1 MADSDERTEQG
12 TPRRREEA
20 RRDGRVARSADLTA
34 AFGLLMALIA
44 LSWFG
49 PNVGMAIREMI
60 AGSLGPNL
68 RTDLTLGNIQNLS
81 LSLVGPVAM
90 SIVPMILLLMAA
102 AVLVS
107 ILQVGWQLTPEM
119 LAPKWERLNI
129 FAGVTRLFSI
139 GSVGTLIAGLLKL
152 AAVGWI
158 AYSYIA
164 SRADTFPQLHY
175 LDHTEYLAHMGEL
188 IMGLGWRVMAAML
201 VIGGL
206 DYGFQKWRFERSIR
220 MTKQE
225 IKEEHKQN
233 EGDPHI
239 KSRVRQIQRQMVF
252 KRMMQAVPKATVV
265 VTNPTHVAV
274 ALRYEPGTDAAPRVL
289 AMGPNLIAL
298 RIRKLAAFHG
308 IPIHEDPP
316 LARALLRSSTVGKD
330 IPPQFYRAVAQV
342 LAFILRKKQAAPP
355 WPALAV
361 TGGN

>member
-1 MADSDERTEQG
+1 MADNDERTEQA

-20 RRDGRVARSADLTA
+20 RKEGRVARSADLATA
-34 AFGLLMALIA
+34 LGLLTALIA
-44 LSWFG
+44 LGWFG
-49 PNVGMAIREMI
+49 PKLGLAIRQMI

-68 RTDLTLGNIQNLS
+68 FRDLTPANIQDLS
-81 LSLVGPVAM
+81 LTLVGPVAM
-90 SIVPMILLLMAA
+90 ALMPLVLLLMAA
-102 AVLVS
+102 AVFVS
-107 ILQVGWQLTPEM
+107 ILQVGWHLTPE
-119 LAPKWERLNI
+119 LLEPKWERLN
-129 FAGVTRLFSI
+129 FFDGVTRLFSV
-139 GSVGTLIAGLLKL
+139 GSVGTLVAGLLKL
-152 AAVGWI
+152 FAVGWI
-158 AYSYIA
+158 AWSYIA
-164 SRADTFPQLHY
+164 QRVDTFPQLHF
-175 LDHTEYLAHMGEL
+175 LDHTQYLAHMGEL
-188 IMGLGWRVMAAML
+188 ILGLGWRVVAAML

-233 EGDPHI
+233 EGDPQI

-274 ALRYEPGTDAAPRVL
+274 ALRYEPGIDAAPRVL

-298 RIRKLAAFHG
+298 RIRKLAEFHG

-316 LARALLRSSTVGKD
+316 LARALLRNSTVGRE

-342 LAFILRKKQAAPP
+342 LALILRRKKAAPP
-355 WPALAV
+355 MPAAAV
-361 TGGN
+361 TGGD